1 MDRCCARCCHS
12 MPRGEDCAM
21 GEGCSGACCQ
31 FFVKDHCS
39 GKEASVPRRT
49 TWAWTFVMSCEGGTG
64 NRVMGL
70 IGRLADSERAAK
82 TKGGLAGRPE
92 NSDTSLP
99 EFISLR

>member
-1 MDRCCARCCHS
+1 
-12 MPRGEDCAM
+12 M
-21 GEGCSGACCQ
+21 GKAVRERALPVFSR
-31 FFVKDHCS
+31 KDHCS
-39 GKEASVPRRT
+39 GKEASIPRRT

-92 NSDTSLP
+92 NRIHHSGIYFFEGFFFP
-99 EFISLR
+99 